1 MMTWRV
7 VYAVNILFF
16 GFLVWGYVFVYWLSV
31 RDAWDAYSE
40 KEKKILKSKMLRGD
54 FSGLDEEA

>member
-1 MMTWRV
+1 MTWRV
-7 VYAVNILFF
+7 VCAANILFF
-16 GFLVWGYVFVYWLSV
+16 GFLICGYIYVYWISM
-31 RDAWDAYSE
+31 RDAWNAYSA